1 MRVAMAPALPRAVMA
16 SSSIHAGLNE
26 FWAIDDCDG
35 GDDDVAALVARV
47 FYS

>member
-1 MRVAMAPALPRAVMA
+1 MAMAPALLPVAKELLDCF
-16 SSSIHAGLNE
+16 HAGLNE

-35 GDDDVAALVARV
+35 GGGDVAALVARV